1 MKIHK
6 KYWALFL
13 VIFLF
18 TPEHLLSQS
27 GDQLFLSNCRAC
39 HTVGG
44 GKLVGPDLK
53 DVTTKRTEQWLLSF
67 IKSSQT
73 FINSGDA
80 DAVAIFNEYNKIQMP
95 DQNLSEAQIKD
106 ILAYI
111 TAQSG
116 AAATTTTVDNG
127 ESIKHSS
134 GKTLKDVNSDDI
146 DLGRQYF
153 DGTERFTNGG
163 PACISCHNVNND
175 ALIGGGLYAMDL
187 SKTITRLGP
196 TGVHT
201 MITNPAFPAMKA
213 SFQDNAVTPDE
224 TFYLVAF
231 LIKADYDS
239 DYFVAAD
246 YKSRMLNAGVIGSVV
261 LFVAFGGIWWNRKK
275 KSVNHD
281 IFKRQIKS
289 K

>member
-39 HTVGG
+39 HTVGS

-163 PACISCHNVNND
+163 PACISCHNVNNE
-175 ALIGGGLYAMDL
+175 ALIGGGLFAMDL

-201 MITNPAFPAMKA
+201 MISNPAFPAMKA
-213 SFQDNAVTPDE
+213 SFQNNPITPDE
-224 TFYLVAF
+224 AFFLVAF
-231 LIKADYDS
+231 LKKADYDS
-239 DYFVAAD
+239 EFFVAAD